1 MPDNNLQG
9 LQDGTTWQDV
19 MRATY
24 ADMSAEFQNRIEGLF
39 DTDADLAQFGN
50 ALMNYKPGA
59 NEFLYSLINH
69 IGLVNVNYRNF
80 ESPLKMFKKG
90 WMEFGD
96 TIEDVYIEPIKG
108 MLYEAEVPND
118 KPSCH
123 TENWISSFQAS

>member
-80 ESPLKMFKKG
+80 ESPL
-90 WMEFGD
+90 
-96 TIEDVYIEPIKG
+96 
-108 MLYEAEVPND
+108 
-118 KPSCH
+118 
-123 TENWISSFQAS
+123 